1 MEHVE
6 SARES
11 WLARALPRLLHER
24 AFRRFWSGQTISHF
38 GDQISGLALPLVGV
52 LALDASASE
61 MGYLAAAGLVPNL
74 LVSLHA
80 GVLVD
85 RRGHKRETMIV
96 ADIGRAVLLATIRSR
111 TGSARLP

>member
-1 MEHVE
+1 
-6 SARES
+6 
-11 WLARALPRLLHER
+11 
-24 AFRRFWSGQTISHF
+24 
-38 GDQISGLALPLVGV
+38 
-52 LALDASASE
+52 

-111 TGSARLP
+111 TGSARSP